1 MEDEKIIELYFARN
15 DDAITETELKYGN
28 YCYQVAFNI
37 LHYREDSEE
46 CVNDTWLRAWNT
58 IPPERPSCFK
68 LFLAKITRNLS
79 LDRYR
84 KKAAK
89 KRGGDKN
96 LEYMDEIISELGEC
110 VPAEVSDVEEE
121 VISSELR
128 DIINDFMYTLSE
140 RDRCVFLMRYFYGRE
155 MGYIAK
161 KCGIREDNTR
171 KILFR
176 TRQKLKNCLEKEG
189 YSL

>member
-1 MEDEKIIELYFARN
+1 MEDEKIIEMYFARN

-37 LHYREDSEE
+37 LRYREDSEE

-176 TRQKLKNCLEKEG
+176 TRQKLKDCLEKEG
-189 YSL
+189 YEL